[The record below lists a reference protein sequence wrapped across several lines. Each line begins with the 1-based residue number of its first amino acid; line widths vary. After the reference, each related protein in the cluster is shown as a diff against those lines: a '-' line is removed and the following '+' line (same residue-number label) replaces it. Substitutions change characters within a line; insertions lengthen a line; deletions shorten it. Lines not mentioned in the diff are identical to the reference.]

1 MAARSPGNR
10 EPNRDRL
17 HCVPSDRG
25 AETRDLISEIRYA
38 PPSFHAPFLRMLRRG
53 GRIAPSAPIKMPYS
67 VSRSRLVGETGAAP
81 GTAASQ
87 HLAAICGSHAL
98 TEPVLL
104 GALTLLGLIGTN
116 HVGTPPV
123 LFSAASF
130 IRPPQRLRHGSGTA
144 VVKENNFTP
153 FWYMAQN
160 VLYPIIKGNVN
171 TIFARLFSFSLQPA
185 FLHHIWCFCL
195 KCHLLDQYIFIKVY
209 RLKALPQGPF
219 FDIIIKL
226 QTEENE
232 EDTTMNVPADIWA
245 KVLSLMENDMTATT
259 INTWFDDARAV
270 ALEEN
275 RFILHT
281 PSNFKRDIILSR
293 YLPAVQKAL
302 HELFSADFEIT
313 VLGEGEL
320 ENYSKTEDTSFLPG
334 TEEYTFERFVVGSS
348 NKFAHAA
355 AVSVAENPAKSYNP
369 LFIYGESGLG
379 KTHLLYAIAHRIH
392 HDHPD
397 YRVLYIKGDS
407 FTNELIQAIREGR
420 NQEFREKYR
429 FADVFLMDDVQ
440 FIAGKESSQEEMF
453 HTFNSLY
460 EAGRQIVFTA
470 DRPPKEM
477 LRLDDRLK
485 TRFEWGLPVDI
496 QPPDYETR
504 VAIIKN
510 KAIRRGM
517 NLPDP
522 VLQYIA
528 ENITS
533 NVRQI
538 EGTVNKI
545 LAFQEL
551 MGDSVDV
558 DTVIRAMRDMLK
570 DKADFLP
577 SSDVIIEEVSQFYGI
592 EADAIRGQ
600 GRTKDTALARQIAMY
615 QIRRITTLSLKEIG
629 REFDNRDHTTV
640 MHSIERIE
648 KLIKT
653 NPEIAEVI
661 KDINANINARYE

>member
-1 MAARSPGNR
+1 
-10 EPNRDRL
+10 
-17 HCVPSDRG
+17 
-25 AETRDLISEIRYA
+25 
-38 PPSFHAPFLRMLRRG
+38 
-53 GRIAPSAPIKMPYS
+53 
-67 VSRSRLVGETGAAP
+67 
-81 GTAASQ
+81 
-87 HLAAICGSHAL
+87 
-98 TEPVLL
+98 
-104 GALTLLGLIGTN
+104 
-116 HVGTPPV
+116 
-123 LFSAASF
+123 
-130 IRPPQRLRHGSGTA
+130 
-144 VVKENNFTP
+144 
-153 FWYMAQN
+153 
-160 VLYPIIKGNVN
+160 
-171 TIFARLFSFSLQPA
+171 
-185 FLHHIWCFCL
+185 
-195 KCHLLDQYIFIKVY
+195 
-209 RLKALPQGPF
+209 
-219 FDIIIKL
+219 
-226 QTEENE
+226 
-232 EDTTMNVPADIWA
+232 MNLPADIWT
-245 KVLSLMENDMTATT
+245 KVLSLMEGDMTSTT
-259 INTWFDDARAV
+259 INTWFDDASAV
-270 ALEEN
+270 SLDEN
-275 RFILHT
+275 RFVLHT
-281 PSNFKRDIILSR
+281 PANFKRDIILSR
-293 YLPAVQKAL
+293 YLPAIQKAL
-302 HELFSADFEIT
+302 RELFSADFEVV

-320 ENYSKTEDTSFLPG
+320 EQQSKSAGDAFMPG
-334 TEEYTFERFVVGSS
+334 TEEYTFERFVVGAS

-355 AVSVAENPAKSYNP
+355 ALSVADRPGQSYNP

-379 KTHLLYAIAHRIH
+379 KTHLLYAIAHKLHAAHPEFRI
-392 HDHPD
+392 
-397 YRVLYIKGDS
+397 LYIKGDA

-477 LRLDDRLK
+477 LRLDDRLR

-551 MGDSVDV
+551 MGESVDV
-558 DTVIRAMRDMLK
+558 DTVTRAVRDMFK

-577 SSDVIIEEVSQFYGI
+577 SSDVIIDEVSKFYSI
-592 EADAIRGQ
+592 DADAIRGQ

-615 QIRRITTLSLKEIG
+615 QIRRMTNLSLKEIG
-629 REFDNRDHTTV
+629 REFGDRDHSTV
-640 MHSIERIE
+640 MHSIERVE
-648 KLIKT
+648 KLMKQS
-653 NPEIAEVI
+653 PEVAEVI